1 MWNVKNK
8 SVTSN
13 NRSSWNQ
20 LKFIQTLPEQHTGKA
35 RNQEMTKSSQIGHC
49 AHASE
54 STKVKVQN
62 IFNTLHNIT
71 CRTNCK
77 YRTPA
82 TLYKLETWFVSGI

>member
-13 NRSSWNQ
+13 NGSSWNQ
-20 LKFIQTLPEQHTGKA
+20 FRIIGTLPEQHTGKA
-35 RNQEMTKSSQIGHC
+35 RNQEMTKSSYFGHC

-62 IFNTLHNIT
+62 IFNT
-71 CRTNCK
+71 
-77 YRTPA
+77 
-82 TLYKLETWFVSGI
+82 